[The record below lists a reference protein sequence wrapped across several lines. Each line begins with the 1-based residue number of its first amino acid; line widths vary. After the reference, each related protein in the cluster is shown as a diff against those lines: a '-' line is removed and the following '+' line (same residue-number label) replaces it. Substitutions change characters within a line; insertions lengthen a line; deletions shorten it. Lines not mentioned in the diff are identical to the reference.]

1 MLTLLAFLVTIGL
14 LVTIHEYGHYRM
26 ARACGVKVLRFS
38 IGMGRPL
45 LRWRRPGNE
54 TEFVLSALP
63 LGGYVRMLDERE
75 GPVPPQ
81 ELARAF
87 NRRPLPQRMAIVLA
101 GPLANL
107 LLAVLCFSAVN
118 WWGVQ
123 APQALLATPEAD
135 SLAAQAGL
143 RQGDRV
149 LQLRVGQ
156 GGRPQAIQSFDELSW
171 ALQRAALLQQ
181 DVWLQVQR
189 GDDQQELRLPLSALQ
204 LQDLDA
210 QALRR
215 IGLLA
220 PLAPPQL
227 GSIQPGSPAAQAGL
241 QPGDIV
247 QAVDDVP
254 MGDVQQL
261 IALLHALPGQAA
273 DGLPGAAAAARP
285 VQRWTVLRNGQQRQL
300 QVQPRQRQEGER
312 RWAEVG
318 AYLGPGPA
326 TALVRVRYG
335 AWDGLARGVR
345 LSGEMAALT
354 LRMFGRMVLGQA
366 SLQNLSGPVSIAQY
380 AGQSARLGMVQF
392 LQFLAVVSLSL
403 GVLNLLPLPILD
415 GGHLIYYLWEAVTGR
430 PVSVLWLERLQAL
443 GIAAL
448 FMLMALALF
457 NDLARLLS

>member
-45 LRWRRPGNE
+45 LRWQRPGNE

-75 GPVPPQ
+75 GPVPPE

-87 NRRPLPQRMAIVLA
+87 NRRPLLQRMAIVLA

-149 LQLRVGQ
+149 LLLRVGQ

-171 ALQRAALLQQ
+171 VLQRAALLQQ

-189 GDDQQELRLPLSALQ
+189 GDDQQELRLPLSVLQ

-220 PLAPPQL
+220 PMAPPQL

-247 QAVDDVP
+247 QAVDGAP

-261 IALLHALPGQAA
+261 IALLHALPSRVA
-273 DGLPGAAAAARP
+273 DG
-285 VQRWTVLRNGQQRQL
+285 
-300 QVQPRQRQEGER
+300 
-312 RWAEVG
+312 
-318 AYLGPGPA
+318 
-326 TALVRVRYG
+326 
-335 AWDGLARGVR
+335 
-345 LSGEMAALT
+345 
-354 LRMFGRMVLGQA
+354 
-366 SLQNLSGPVSIAQY
+366 
-380 AGQSARLGMVQF
+380 
-392 LQFLAVVSLSL
+392 
-403 GVLNLLPLPILD
+403 
-415 GGHLIYYLWEAVTGR
+415 
-430 PVSVLWLERLQAL
+430 
-443 GIAAL
+443 
-448 FMLMALALF
+448 
-457 NDLARLLS
+457 

>member
-45 LRWRRPGNE
+45 LRWQRPGNE

-75 GPVPPQ
+75 GPVPPE

-87 NRRPLPQRMAIVLA
+87 NRRPLLQRMAIVLA

-156 GGRPQAIQSFDELSW
+156 GARPQAIQSFDELSW

-189 GDDQQELRLPLSALQ
+189 GDDQQELRLPLSVLQ

-220 PLAPPQL
+220 PMAPPQL

-247 QAVDDVP
+247 QAVDGAP

-261 IALLHALPGQAA
+261 IALLHALPSRVA
-273 DGLPGAAAAARP
+273 DGPPGAAATAML
-285 VQRWTVLRNGQQRQL
+285 VQRWTVQRNGQSQQL
-300 QVQPRQRQEGER
+300 QVQPRLRQEGAR

-326 TALVRVRYG
+326 AALVRVRYG
-335 AWDGLARGVR
+335 AWDGLVRGVQ